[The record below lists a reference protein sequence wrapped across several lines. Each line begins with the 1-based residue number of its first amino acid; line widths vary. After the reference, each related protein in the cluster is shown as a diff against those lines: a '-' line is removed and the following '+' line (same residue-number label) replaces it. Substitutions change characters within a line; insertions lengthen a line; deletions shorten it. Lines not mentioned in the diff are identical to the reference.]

1 MKARAPQLHLE
12 YRFYRTLG
20 NAGGWIY
27 ICTCTYIRLNL
38 CMYMYTV
45 NIYFILFMHVC
56 TLYVHITY
64 TVHCMLFLLITIL
77 HTKHFNYTIHVHSM

>member
-38 CMYMYTV
+38 YMYMYTV

-56 TLYVHITY
+56 TLVRTHYIY
-64 TVHCMLFLLITIL
+64 CALYALFAYYNLAY
-77 HTKHFNYTIHVHSM
+77 KAF